1 MTKKSADYFDSIIN
15 YMFQAIMVVAIL
27 VIMIPRLPVTQAAQR
42 YFASQRYSGQID
54 PRTLDATEELRWINL
69 VDYPPYTPWISATF
83 YNEGPDKVYIAVN
96 RPDNW
101 LGLDKRR
108 SFIPNLAGGDT
119 RIEIVYYKCEPGK
132 TAEVTVEGK
141 Y

>member
-1 MTKKSADYFDSIIN
+1 MEKKPADYFGSMID

-27 VIMIPRLPVTQAAQR
+27 VIMPVTQAAQR

-83 YNEGPDKVYIAVN
+83 YNEGPDKVYIAIN

-101 LGLDKRR
+101 QGLDKRR
-108 SFIPNLAGGDT
+108 SFVSDLAGGDM
-119 RIEIVYYKCEPGK
+119 RMEIVYFKCGSGE
-132 TAEVTVEGK
+132 TAEITAVGK